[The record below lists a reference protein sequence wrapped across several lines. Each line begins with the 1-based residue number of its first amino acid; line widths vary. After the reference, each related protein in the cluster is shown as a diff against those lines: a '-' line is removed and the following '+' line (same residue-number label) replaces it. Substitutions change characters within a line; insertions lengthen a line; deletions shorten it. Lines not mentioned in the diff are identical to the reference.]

1 MALCSTTYVTL
12 CRAIIAAR
20 ALAHCASPRLGYHSL
35 RARALAS
42 RITRR
47 GRARHRQAHPSS
59 RETSSRETLVA
70 LREPSPRASLV
81 ARASAS
87 CILRRLRASPR
98 RASQIPR
105 HVSPR
110 LTHPARI
117 THRASTR
124 PARSLVV
131 RVTSA
136 PPEVLQTIYSKR
148 LIFQKMAMQSLVR
161 VDADLTVSEKRGTN
175 WRFSWRCNWRQLAL
189 RSGS

>member
-1 MALCSTTYVTL
+1 MALRSTTYVAL
-12 CRAIIAAR
+12 CRAIIATR
-20 ALAHCASPRLGYHSL
+20 ALAHCASPRLVYHSL

-42 RITRR
+42 RITR
-47 GRARHRQAHPSS
+47 RARHRQAHPSS

-124 PARSLVV
+124 PARSLSCELPLLHL
-131 RVTSA
+131 RYYRLYI
-136 PPEVLQTIYSKR
+136 PKDLYSKR
-148 LIFQKMAMQSLVR
+148 WLCKA
-161 VDADLTVSEKRGTN
+161 
-175 WRFSWRCNWRQLAL
+175 
-189 RSGS
+189 